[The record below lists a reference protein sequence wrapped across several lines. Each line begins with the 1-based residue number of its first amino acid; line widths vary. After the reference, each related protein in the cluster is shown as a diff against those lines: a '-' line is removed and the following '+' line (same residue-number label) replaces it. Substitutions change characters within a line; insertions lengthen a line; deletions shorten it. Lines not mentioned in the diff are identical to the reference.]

1 MIMVKIMIKKYEKI
15 LKLDDTIAKKLF
27 DKVEYPWEVL
37 PEIKNYILEI
47 IPTLGSEYI
56 KLKND
61 VYVHK
66 SVQIDESAHIDGPS
80 IIGENSVIRH
90 SAYIRGSVII
100 GKDCVIGNSTEV
112 KNAIL
117 FDGVACPHFNYI
129 GDSILGSKAHTGA
142 GVILSNVKSD
152 NTNAII
158 RDKDNSIDT
167 NLRKMGSIIGNNVEI
182 GCNSVICPGTIIN
195 SNVNIYPL
203 TMVRGVIPE
212 NVIVKSM
219 DNIINK
225 K

>member
-1 MIMVKIMIKKYEKI
+1 MIKKYEK
-15 LKLDDTIAKKLF
+15 LLNLDNTIAKDLF
-27 DKVEYPWEVL
+27 DKVEYLWEVL

-56 KLKND
+56 KLKEN

-66 SVQIDESAHIDGPS
+66 SVQIDASAHIDGPT

-152 NTNAII
+152 NTNVII

-167 NLRKMGSIIGNNVEI
+167 NLRKMGSIIGSNVEI

>member
-1 MIMVKIMIKKYEKI
+1 MVKIMIKKYEK
-15 LKLDDTIAKKLF
+15 LLNLDNTIAKDLF

-56 KLKND
+56 KLKEN

-66 SVQIDESAHIDGPS
+66 SVQVDESSHIDGPT

-112 KNAIL
+112 KNSIL

-152 NTNAII
+152 NTNVFV

-167 NLRKMGSIIGNNVEI
+167 KLRKMGSIIGNNVEI
-182 GCNSVICPGTIIN
+182 GCNSVVCPGTIIN
-195 SNVNIYPL
+195 SNSNIYPL

-225 K
+225 N